1 MNHRRG
7 STRIYNGCGDSFSGV
22 HPSMQHRRGLQS
34 FIEFSRHINASLWGL
49 YSHLPGLPCIT
60 EGSRPLD
67 ESSQG
72 IQTHVQG
79 LQ

>member
-7 STRIYNGCGDSFSGV
+7 STPIYNGRGDSFSGV

-34 FIEFSRHINASLWGL
+34 FIQFSRHVNASLSGL
-49 YSHLPGLPCIT
+49 YTHLRGLRCIT

-72 IQTHVQG
+72 I
-79 LQ
+79 